1 MFAADQTRQVEGL
14 NFTGHS
20 ETGETRR
27 RSETGENQ
35 QMINGSQTLS
45 GLSTPPSPHTH
56 IQHFSLFL
64 SPSHCSVTVGLIINF
79 FSHKTATVRCSAAS
93 EYSNGNPEVPQ
104 NTLFH
109 LTADHA

>member
-1 MFAADQTRQVEGL
+1 MIPRQCQVGA
-14 NFTGHS
+14 
-20 ETGETRR
+20 
-27 RSETGENQ
+27 
-35 QMINGSQTLS
+35 LS
-45 GLSTPPSPHTH
+45 VLSALSSSSNAPPS
-56 IQHFSLFL
+56 SLLL

-109 LTADHA
+109 LTGDHAEASDLMQKHTHTHIHVHSLFHRAPEITAVLFN